1 MTLTDEAER
10 FRPREQLEEY
20 YPFLLEVKVDNSRSR
35 VELSEESQVAHVLDP
50 MEAFRNFYQEIQGV
64 PMNQEEEELILEVI
78 QKAKEEEA

>member
-1 MTLTDEAER
+1 M
-10 FRPREQLEEY
+10 
-20 YPFLLEVKVDNSRSR
+20 
-35 VELSEESQVAHVLDP
+35 LDP